1 MEHPS
6 ETAAE
11 IYEGTET
18 VNRMT
23 VKGYTENEVFPFG
36 SETSASVEFK
46 EGSEDSFT
54 YLTLSLIKQENGWK
68 VKSYG
73 LEK

>member
-1 MEHPS
+1 
-6 ETAAE
+6 
-11 IYEGTET
+11 
-18 VNRMT
+18 MT
-23 VKGYTENEVFPFG
+23 IKGYAENEELLDGNEKSV
-36 SETSASVEFK
+36 SVEFK

-54 YLTLSLIKQENGWK
+54 YLTLSLIRQEDEWK